1 MRLSHLYAPTLRD
14 DPADAEAVSHR
25 LLVRAGFIR
34 PLMSGV
40 FTTLPLG
47 MRTMRKIEAIVR
59 EEMDASGAQEI
70 RMPILLPS
78 EPWKKTGRWQAYGP
92 VMFKLIDRHER
103 ELGLG
108 PTQEEAV
115 TPLVA
120 GDLHSYRDLPVN
132 LYQVEWKYRDEF
144 RPRYGLLRVREFLM
158 KDAYSFDRDDE
169 GMHRSYGTMMDA
181 YHRIFDRCGIEY
193 VVVEADPGTIGGG
206 TNHEFMAVAE
216 IGEDLYVVCP
226 NGDYLADIEAAR
238 PRPPEHLE
246 PAELEALTEVST
258 PGAATIAAV
267 TEQLDVTADRTLK
280 CILFRARDSVVAAL
294 APGDREIDQVKL
306 ERRFFPTLVEPF
318 EDADFASNG
327 YAKGFVGPQGLGAD
341 VVVLA
346 DETVRGG
353 ADWITGA
360 NAPDR
365 HVTGANTPR
374 DFRVDEYLDLVRIRE
389 GDTCPIDGAPLRI
402 ERSIVVG
409 HVYELGTYYS
419 APLEARFVDE
429 DGSEQYFRM
438 GCYGLGIGRTM
449 AAAVEQFHDN
459 AGIALPKVLA
469 PFEVVVVIANRD
481 DERVVSEAERVYRE
495 LLDRG
500 VEAVLDDREETAG
513 VKFADADL
521 IGYPVQVVIGKRGV
535 DAGTV
540 DLKLRS
546 SGERSQ
552 AELAGVAEAAA
563 ALLGTAP

>member
-14 DPADAEAVSHR
+14 EPADAEAASHR

-34 PLMSGV
+34 QLMSGV

-47 MRTMRKIEAIVR
+47 LRTMRKIEAIVR

-92 VMFKLIDRHER
+92 VMFKLTDRHER

-144 RPRYGLLRVREFLM
+144 RPRYGVLRVREFLM

-169 GMHRSYGTMMDA
+169 AMHRSYETMMDA
-181 YHRIFDRCGIEY
+181 YRRIFDRCGIRY

-206 TNHEFMAVAE
+206 TNHEFMAEAE

-238 PRPPEHLE
+238 PRPPEPFE
-246 PAELEALTEVST
+246 PAELEPLTEIST

-267 TEQLDVTADRTLK
+267 TEQLGVSAEQTLK
-280 CILFRARDSVVAAL
+280 CILFRAGDTVIAAL
-294 APGDREIDQVKL
+294 APGDREIEQVKL
-306 ERRFFPTLVEPF
+306 ERRFFPTPVVPF
-318 EDADFASNG
+318 ENKDFASNG
-327 YAKGFVGPQGLGAD
+327 YAKGFVGPQGLRED

-346 DETVRGG
+346 DEAVRGG

-374 DFRVDEYLDLVRIRE
+374 DFRVDEYLDLVQIRE
-389 GDTCPIDGAPLRI
+389 GDPCPNCGAPLRI
-402 ERSIVVG
+402 ERSIVIG
-409 HVYELGTYYS
+409 HIYELGTQYS
-419 APLEARFVDE
+419 NPLEARFVEE
-429 DGSEQYFRM
+429 DGSEQLFRM
-438 GCYGLGIGRTM
+438 GCYGLGIQRTM
-449 AAAVEQFHDN
+449 AAAVEQFHDD
-459 AGIALPKVLA
+459 AGIALPRVLA

-481 DERVVSEAERVYRE
+481 DERVVSEAERVYDE
-495 LLDRG
+495 LLDGR

-521 IGYPVQVVIGKRGV
+521 IGYPVQVVIGRRGIE
-535 DAGTV
+535 AGTA
-540 DLKLRS
+540 DLKLRAT
-546 SGERSQ
+546 GARSKGP
-552 AELAGVAEAAA
+552 LADAARAAMDLLAAA
-563 ALLGTAP
+563 P

>member
-14 DPADAEAVSHR
+14 DPADAEAASHR

-34 PLMSGV
+34 QLMSGV

-47 MRTMRKIEAIVR
+47 MRTMRKIETIVR

-92 VMFKLIDRHER
+92 VMFKLIDRHDR

-115 TPLVA
+115 TPLVS
-120 GDLHSYRDLPVN
+120 GDVHSYRDLPVN

-144 RPRYGLLRVREFLM
+144 RPRFGLLRVREFLM

-181 YHRIFDRCGIEY
+181 YRRIFDRCGIEY

-206 TNHEFMAVAE
+206 TNHEFMAAAQ

-226 NGDYLADIEAAR
+226 NGDYLADIEAATKKA
-238 PRPPEHLE
+238 PDPVE
-246 PAELEALTEVST
+246 PAELEPLTEVST

-267 TEQLDVTADRTLK
+267 TEQLGVAAERTLK
-280 CILFRARDSVVAAL
+280 CILFRAGDTVVAAL

-306 ERRFFPTLVEPF
+306 ERRYFPTPVVPF
-318 EDADFASNG
+318 EDADFESNG
-327 YAKGFVGPQGLGAD
+327 YARGFVGPQGLDAD

-346 DETVRGG
+346 DEAVRGG

-360 NAPDR
+360 NAHDR

-374 DFRVDEYLDLVRIRE
+374 DFRVDEYLVLVRIRE
-389 GDTCPIDGAPLRI
+389 GDPCPNCGAPLRI

-409 HVYELGTYYS
+409 HIYELGTYYS
-419 APLEARFVDE
+419 EPLEARFVDE

-449 AAAVEQFHDN
+449 AAAVEQFHDD
-459 AGIALPKVLA
+459 AGIALPKILA
-469 PFEVVVVIANRD
+469 PFEVVIVIANRD
-481 DERVVSEAERVYRE
+481 DERVVSEAERVYQE

-500 VEAVLDDREETAG
+500 VEVVLDDREESAG

-535 DAGTV
+535 GAGTA

-552 AELAGVAEAAA
+552 APLAGAAESAVE
-563 ALLGTAP
+563 LLGTAP

>member
-1 MRLSHLYAPTLRD
+1 
-14 DPADAEAVSHR
+14 
-25 LLVRAGFIR
+25 
-34 PLMSGV
+34 
-40 FTTLPLG
+40 
-47 MRTMRKIEAIVR
+47 
-59 EEMDASGAQEI
+59 
-70 RMPILLPS
+70 MPIILPS

-120 GDLHSYRDLPVN
+120 GDVQSYRELPVN

-169 GMHRSYGTMMDA
+169 AMHRSYRTMMDA
-181 YHRIFDRCGIEY
+181 YRRIFDRCGLEY

-226 NGDYLADIEAAR
+226 SGDYMADIEAAR
-238 PRPPEHLE
+238 RKPPEPVEPDGLE
-246 PAELEALTEVST
+246 PLTDVAT

-267 TEQLDVTADRTLK
+267 TEQLGVSADRTLK
-280 CILFRARDSVVAAL
+280 CILFRAGATVVAAL

-306 ERRFFPTLVEPF
+306 ERRFFPTPVVPF

-327 YAKGFVGPQGLGAD
+327 YARGFVGPQGLGQD

-346 DETVRGG
+346 DESVRGG

-360 NAPDR
+360 NAPDT

-374 DFRVDEYLDLVRIRE
+374 DFRVDEYLDLVQIRE
-389 GDTCPIDGAPLRI
+389 GDRCPIDGAPLRI

-409 HVYELGTYYS
+409 HIYELGTRYS
-419 APLEARFVDE
+419 EPLGARFVDE
-429 DGSEQYFRM
+429 DGSEQHFRM

-449 AAAVEQFHDN
+449 AAAVEQFHDG

-469 PFEVVVVIANRD
+469 PFEVVVVVANRD
-481 DERVVSEAERVYRE
+481 DERVVSEAQRVYSE
-495 LLDRG
+495 LLDHG

-521 IGYPVQVVIGKRGV
+521 VGYPVQVVVGRRGV
-535 DAGTV
+535 ESGTV

-546 SGERSQ
+546 TGERSQ
-552 AELAGVAEAAA
+552 APLVEAAA
-563 ALLGTAP
+563 AAMDLLAAAP

>member
-14 DPADAEAVSHR
+14 DPADAEAASHR

-34 PLMSGV
+34 QLMSGV
-40 FTTLPLG
+40 FSTLPLG

-120 GDLHSYRDLPVN
+120 GDIHSYRDLPVN

-169 GMHRSYGTMMDA
+169 AMHRSYGTMADA
-181 YHRIFDRCGIEY
+181 YRRIFDRCGIRY

-206 TNHEFMAVAE
+206 TNHEFMAEAD

-226 NGDYLADIEAAR
+226 NGDYLADIEAAT
-238 PRPPEHLE
+238 PKAPEPLR
-246 PAELEALTEVST
+246 PAELEPLTEVNT

-267 TEQLDVTADRTLK
+267 TGQLGVPAARTLK
-280 CILFRARDSVVAAL
+280 CILFRAGDTVIAAL

-306 ERRFFPTLVEPF
+306 ERRFFPATVVPF
-318 EDADFASNG
+318 EDADFTTNG
-327 YAKGFVGPQGLGAD
+327 YAKGFVGPQGLDEG

-346 DETVRGG
+346 DEAVRGG

-374 DFRVDEYLDLVRIRE
+374 DFRVDDYLDLVQIRE
-389 GDTCPIDGAPLRI
+389 GDPCPIDGAPLRI

-409 HVYELGTYYS
+409 HIYELGTRYS
-419 APLEARFVDE
+419 EPLEARFVDE

-449 AAAVEQFHDN
+449 AAAVEQFHDD

-469 PFEVVVVIANRD
+469 PFEVVIVIANRD
-481 DERVVSEAERVYRE
+481 DERVVSHAERVYRE
-495 LLDRG
+495 LTDGG

-535 DAGTV
+535 EAGTA
-540 DLKLRS
+540 DLKLRAT
-546 SGERSQ
+546 GERAQ
-552 AELAGVAEAAA
+552 APLAEAAPA
-563 ALLGTAP
+563 AMDLLAGAP

>member
-1 MRLSHLYAPTLRD
+1 MRRTHLYAPTLRD
-14 DPADAEAVSHR
+14 DPADAEAASHK

-34 PLMSGV
+34 QLMSGV

-47 MRTMRKIEAIVR
+47 LRTMRKIEAIVR

-120 GDLHSYRDLPVN
+120 GDLRSYRDLPVN

-169 GMHRSYGTMMDA
+169 AMHRSYGIMKDV
-181 YHRIFDRCGIEY
+181 YRRIFDRCGIAY

-206 TNHEFMAVAE
+206 TNHEFMAEAE
-216 IGEDLYVVCP
+216 VGEDLYVVCP

-238 PRPPEHLE
+238 PKAPEPVR
-246 PAELEALTEVST
+246 PAEPEPLIEVST

-267 TEQLDVTADRTLK
+267 TEQLGAPADRTLK
-280 CILFRARDSVVAAL
+280 CILFRSGDRVIAAL
-294 APGDREIDQVKL
+294 APGDREVDQVKL
-306 ERRFFPTLVEPF
+306 ERRYFPTPVSPF

-327 YAKGFVGPQGLGAD
+327 YVKGFVGPQGLRED

-346 DETVRGG
+346 DESVKGG

-374 DFRVDEYLDLVRIRE
+374 DFRVDEYLDLVQIRE
-389 GDTCPIDGAPLRI
+389 ADPCPIDGAPLRI

-409 HVYELGTYYS
+409 HIYELGTYYS
-419 APLEARFVDE
+419 EPLEARFVEE
-429 DGSEQYFRM
+429 DGSEQHFRM

-449 AAAVEQFHDN
+449 AAAVEQFHDD

-495 LLDRG
+495 LRGRG

-521 IGYPVQVVIGKRGV
+521 IGYPVQVVIGRRGV
-535 DAGTV
+535 EAGTV

-546 SGERSQ
+546 TRERSQ
-552 AELAGVAEAAA
+552 APLAEAAGA
-563 ALLGTAP
+563 AMDLLASAP

>member
-1 MRLSHLYAPTLRD
+1 MRLSALFAPTLRD
-14 DPADAEAVSHR
+14 DPADAEAASHR

-40 FTTLPLG
+40 FSTLPLG
-47 MRTMRKIEAIVR
+47 IRTMRKIETIVR
-59 EEMDASGAQEI
+59 EEMEASGAQEI

-92 VMFKLIDRHER
+92 VMFKLIDRHDR

-120 GDLHSYRDLPVN
+120 GDVHSYRDLPLN

-169 GMHRSYGTMMDA
+169 GMHRSYGIMMDA
-181 YHRIFDRCGIEY
+181 YRRIFDRCGVQY

-206 TNHEFMAVAE
+206 TNQEFMAMAE
-216 IGEDLYVVCP
+216 IGEDLYVICP

-238 PRPPEHLE
+238 PRPPTPLE
-246 PAELEALTEVST
+246 PAELEPLTEVST

-267 TEQLDVTADRTLK
+267 TEQLGVTADRTLK
-280 CILFRARDSVVAAL
+280 CILFSAGDTVVAAL
-294 APGDREIDQVKL
+294 APGDHEIDQVKL
-306 ERRFFPTLVEPF
+306 GRRFFPTPVVPF
-318 EDADFASNG
+318 DDADFASNG
-327 YAKGFVGPQGLGAD
+327 YTKGFVGPQGLRKD
-341 VVVLA
+341 VLVLA
-346 DETVRGG
+346 DEAVRGG
-353 ADWITGA
+353 AEWITGA

-374 DFRVDEYLDLVRIRE
+374 DFRVDEYIDLVQIRE
-389 GDTCPIDGAPLRI
+389 GDPCPIDGAPLRI

-409 HVYELGTYYS
+409 HIYELGTYYS
-419 APLEARFVDE
+419 EPLEARFVDE

-449 AAAVEQFHDN
+449 AAAVEQFHDD
-459 AGIALPKVLA
+459 AGITMPKVLA
-469 PFEVVVVIANRD
+469 PFEIVVILANRD
-481 DERVVSEAERVYRE
+481 DGRVVAEAERVYSE
-495 LLDRG
+495 LLQAG
-500 VEAVLDDREETAG
+500 VEAAIDDREETAG

-535 DAGTV
+535 QADTA
-540 DLKLRS
+540 DLKLRAT
-546 SGERSQ
+546 GERSQ
-552 AELAGVAEAAA
+552 VPLAEAAPA
-563 ALLGTAP
+563 AVDLLALAP